1 MKEIQMSAALTLG
14 NQHLPVASGDLDSY
28 IRAAHAMPML
38 SEQEEYQLAVRLR
51 DYNDVEAAQR
61 LILSHLRFVIRIAR
75 DYKNYGLP
83 QADLVQ
89 EGTVGLMRAVKRF
102 DPELG
107 VRLASYAVH
116 WIRAEIYEYVLHNW
130 RIVKVAT
137 TKAQRKLFFNLH
149 KMKKRLGWF
158 NRQQLEEVA
167 EELGV
172 KPEEVEEMEGRLAAH
187 DQMYDPWSY
196 SDDDDLDRSGSQ
208 MYLADLSDEPSQKA
222 ADEQQSQMQNEIMF
236 DAINK
241 LDERSQAIIR
251 RRWLDEEKATF
262 KELAEEYGVSI
273 ERIRQIES
281 AAFKKMRGRLAWL
294 A

>member
-1 MKEIQMSAALTLG
+1 MSTALTLS
-14 NQHLPVASGDLDSY
+14 QPQLPVASGDLDAY

-38 SEQEEYQLAVRLR
+38 SEEEEYQLALRLR
-51 DYNDVEAAQR
+51 EENDMQAAQR

-83 QADLVQ
+83 QGDLIQ

-102 DPELG
+102 DPTLG

-149 KMKKRLGWF
+149 RMKKRLGWF
-158 NRQQLEEVA
+158 SREQVEEVA
-167 EELGV
+167 LELGV

-187 DQMYDPWSY
+187 DQMFDPWSY
-196 SDDDDLDRSGSQ
+196 SDEDDLDRGQSQ
-208 MYLADLSDEPSQKA
+208 AYLADMRDEPSQKA
-222 ADEQQSQMQNEIMF
+222 ADEQQGAMQQQIMYEVMS
-236 DAINK
+236 K
-241 LDERSQAIIR
+241 LDQRSQAIIR
-251 RRWLDEEKATF
+251 RRWLDDEKATF

-273 ERIRQIES
+273 ERIRQIET
-281 AAFKKMRGRLAWL
+281 AAMQKMRRRLQWVQG
-294 A
+294 

>member
-1 MKEIQMSAALTLG
+1 MSTALTLG
-14 NQHLPVASGDLDSY
+14 NQNLPVAAGNLDSY

-51 DYNDVEAAQR
+51 DHDDMQAAQR

-116 WIRAEIYEYVLHNW
+116 WIRAEMYEYVLHNW

-149 KMKKRLGWF
+149 KMKSRLGWF
-158 NRQQLEEVA
+158 NRKQVEDVA
-167 EELGV
+167 QELGV
-172 KPEEVEEMEGRLAAH
+172 KPEEVEEMEGRLAAR
-187 DQMYDPWSY
+187 DQLFDPWSH
-196 SDDDDLDRSGSQ
+196 SDEDDLDRGQSQ
-208 MYLADLSDEPSQKA
+208 LYLADTRDEPSQRA
-222 ADEQQSQMQNEIMF
+222 ADDQQQQLQSEILF
-236 DAINK
+236 DSLNR
-241 LDERSQAIIR
+241 LDERSQDIIR
-251 RRWLDEEKATF
+251 RRWLSDEKATF
-262 KELAEEYGVSI
+262 KELADEYGVSI
-273 ERIRQIES
+273 ERIRQIEA
-281 AAFKKMRGRLAWL
+281 AAFKRMRGRLATFQ

>member
-1 MKEIQMSAALTLG
+1 MSTALTLS
-14 NQHLPVASGDLDSY
+14 QPQLPVASGDLDTY
-28 IRAAHAMPML
+28 IRSAYAMPML
-38 SEQEEYQLAVRLR
+38 SEQEEYQLAQRLR
-51 DYNDVEAAQR
+51 EENDMQAAQQ

-75 DYKNYGLP
+75 DYRNYGLP
-83 QADLVQ
+83 QADLIQ

-102 DPELG
+102 DPTLG

-196 SDDDDLDRSGSQ
+196 SDEEDLDRAQSQ
-208 MYLADLSDEPSQKA
+208 AYLTDMRDEPSQKA
-222 ADEQQSQMQNEIMF
+222 ADEQQGTMQRQIMF
-236 DAINK
+236 EVLNK

-251 RRWLDEEKATF
+251 RRWLDDEKVTF

-273 ERIRQIES
+273 ERIRQIET
-281 AAFKKMRGRLAWL
+281 AAMQKMRGRLQWL
-294 A
+294 QD

>member
-1 MKEIQMSAALTLG
+1 MSTALTLG

-38 SEQEEYQLAVRLR
+38 SEQEEYQFAVRLR
-51 DYNDVEAAQR
+51 DHGDMAAAQQ

-83 QADLVQ
+83 VADLIQ

-116 WIRAEIYEYVLHNW
+116 WIRAEIYEYVLQNW

-158 NRQQLEEVA
+158 NREQVEEVA
-167 EELGV
+167 QELGV

-196 SDDDDLDRSGSQ
+196 SDDEDQQRGQSQ
-208 MYLADLSDEPSQKA
+208 LYLADMRDEPSERA
-222 ADEQQSQMQNEIMF
+222 AEEESSRLQQEILF
-236 DAINK
+236 EALPK
-241 LDERSQAIIR
+241 LDARSQDIIQ
-251 RRWLDEEKATF
+251 RRWLSDDKATF
-262 KELAEEYGVSI
+262 KELSEEYGVSI
-273 ERIRQIES
+273 ERIRQIEA
-281 AAFKKMRGRLAWL
+281 AAFKKLKGKLAYTRNS
-294 A
+294 

>member
-1 MKEIQMSAALTLG
+1 MSTALTLS
-14 NQHLPVASGDLDSY
+14 QPQLPVASGDLDSY

-38 SEQEEYQLAVRLR
+38 SEEEEYQLALRLR
-51 DYNDVEAAQR
+51 DENDMQAAQR

-75 DYKNYGLP
+75 DYRHYGLA
-83 QADLVQ
+83 QADLIQ
-89 EGTVGLMRAVKRF
+89 EGTVGLMRAVRRF
-102 DPELG
+102 DPTLG

-149 KMKKRLGWF
+149 RMKKRLGWF

-167 EELGV
+167 AELGV

-196 SDDDDLDRSGSQ
+196 SDDDDLERSQSQ
-208 MYLADLSDEPSQKA
+208 AYLADMRDEPMQKA
-222 ADEQQSQMQNEIMF
+222 ADEEQGAMQQQVMLEVME
-236 DAINK
+236 K
-241 LDERSQAIIR
+241 LDERTQAIIR
-251 RRWLDEEKATF
+251 RRWLDDEKATF
-262 KELAEEYGVSI
+262 KELADEYGISI
-273 ERIRQIES
+273 ERIRQIEV
-281 AAFKKMRGRLAWL
+281 AAFEKMRRRLQWL
-294 A
+294 RG

>member
-1 MKEIQMSAALTLG
+1 MSTALTLG
-14 NQHLPVASGDLDSY
+14 QQQLPVASGDLDSY

-51 DYNDVEAAQR
+51 EHDDMQAAQR

-75 DYKNYGLP
+75 DYKNYGLA
-83 QADLVQ
+83 QADLIQ

-158 NRQQLEEVA
+158 NREQVEEVA
-167 EELGV
+167 QELGV

-187 DQMYDPWSY
+187 DQMFDPWSY
-196 SDDDDLDRSGSQ
+196 SDDESQERSQPQ
-208 MYLADLSDEPSQKA
+208 MYLADLRDEPSMRA
-222 ADEQQSQMQNEIMF
+222 ADEQQQQMQSEVLF
-236 DAINK
+236 DSLSK
-241 LDERSQAIIR
+241 LDERSQAIIQ
-251 RRWLDEEKATF
+251 RRWLGDEKATF
-262 KELAEEYGVSI
+262 KELSEEYGVSI
-273 ERIRQIES
+273 ERIRQIEA
-281 AAFKKMRGRLAWL
+281 AAFSKLRGKLQFL
-294 A
+294 QT

>member
-1 MKEIQMSAALTLG
+1 MSTALTLG
-14 NQHLPVASGDLDSY
+14 TAQLPIAAGGLDSY
-28 IRAAHAMPML
+28 IRAAYAMPML
-38 SEQEEYQLAVRLR
+38 SEEEEYQLAVRLR
-51 DYNDVEAAQR
+51 DYDDMQSAQQ
-61 LILSHLRFVIRIAR
+61 LILAHLRFVIRIAR

-83 QADLVQ
+83 VADLIQ

-149 KMKKRLGWF
+149 RMKKRLGWF

-167 EELGV
+167 QELGV

-187 DQMYDPWSY
+187 DQMFDPWSY
-196 SDDDDLDRSGSQ
+196 GDEDDEGRGQSSL
-208 MYLADLSDEPSQKA
+208 YLADLRDEPSQRA
-222 ADEQQSQMQNEIMF
+222 AEEQQSRLQHEMLF
-236 DAINK
+236 DSLSK
-241 LDERSQAIIR
+241 LDGRSQAIIR
-251 RRWLDEEKATF
+251 RRWLSDEKATF
-262 KELAEEYGVSI
+262 KELSEEYGVSI
-273 ERIRQIES
+273 ERIRQIEA
-281 AAFKKMRGRLAWL
+281 AAFQKMRGKLAHL
-294 A
+294 EA

>member
-1 MKEIQMSAALTLG
+1 MSTALTLG
-14 NQHLPVASGDLDSY
+14 TAQLPVSTGGLSSY

-51 DYNDVEAAQR
+51 DHSDMQAAQQ
-61 LILSHLRFVIRIAR
+61 LILAHLRFVIRIAR

-83 QADLVQ
+83 VADLIQ

-137 TKAQRKLFFNLH
+137 TTAQRKLFFNLH
-149 KMKKRLGWF
+149 RMKKRLGWF

-167 EELGV
+167 QELGV
-172 KPEEVEEMEGRLAAH
+172 KPEEVEEMEGRLAAN
-187 DQMYDPWSY
+187 DQMFDPWSHG
-196 SDDDDLDRSGSQ
+196 DDEGHERSQSQ
-208 MYLADLSDEPSQKA
+208 LYLADMRDEPSQRVA
-222 ADEQQSQMQNEIMF
+222 EEQQQQLQSKLLLESL
-236 DAINK
+236 DK
-241 LDERSQAIIR
+241 LDERSLDIIQ
-251 RRWLDEEKATF
+251 RRWLSDEKATF
-262 KELAEEYGVSI
+262 KELSEEYGVSI
-273 ERIRQIES
+273 ERIRQIEA
-281 AAFKKMRGRLAWL
+281 AAFKKMHGKLDPLQR
-294 A
+294 

>member
-1 MKEIQMSAALTLG
+1 MSTALTLS
-14 NQHLPVASGDLDSY
+14 NRHLPVAGGDLDSY

-51 DYNDVEAAQR
+51 EHDDMQAAQR

-75 DYKNYGLP
+75 DYRNYGLP
-83 QADLVQ
+83 QADLIQ

-102 DPELG
+102 DPEMG

-158 NRQQLEEVA
+158 NRDQVEEVA
-167 EELGV
+167 QELGV
-172 KPEEVEEMEGRLAAH
+172 KPEEVEEMEGRLAAR
-187 DQMYDPWSY
+187 DQLFDPWSHA
-196 SDDDDLDRSGSQ
+196 DDEDQERGQSPL
-208 MYLADLSDEPSQKA
+208 YLADSREEPSQRA
-222 ADEQQSQMQNEIMF
+222 AEEQQSQLQQEVLF
-236 DAINK
+236 DSLNK

-251 RRWLDEEKATF
+251 RRWLADEKATF

-273 ERIRQIES
+273 ERIRQIEA
-281 AAFKKMRGRLAWL
+281 AAFKKMRGRLAGL
-294 A
+294 QA

>member
-1 MKEIQMSAALTLG
+1 MSTALTLG
-14 NQHLPVASGDLDSY
+14 TAQLPVSTGGLSSY

-51 DYNDVEAAQR
+51 DHSDMQAAQQ
-61 LILSHLRFVIRIAR
+61 LILAHLRFVIRIAR

-83 QADLVQ
+83 VADLIQ

-149 KMKKRLGWF
+149 RMKKRLGWF

-167 EELGV
+167 QELGV
-172 KPEEVEEMEGRLAAH
+172 KPEEVEEMEGRLAAN
-187 DQMYDPWSY
+187 DQMFDPWSHG
-196 SDDDDLDRSGSQ
+196 DDEGHERSQSQ
-208 MYLADLSDEPSQKA
+208 LYLADMRDEPSQRVA
-222 ADEQQSQMQNEIMF
+222 EEQQQQLQSKLLLESL
-236 DAINK
+236 DK
-241 LDERSQAIIR
+241 LDERSLDIIQ
-251 RRWLDEEKATF
+251 RRWLSDEKATF
-262 KELAEEYGVSI
+262 KELSEEYGVSI
-273 ERIRQIES
+273 ERIRQIEA
-281 AAFKKMRGRLAWL
+281 AAFKKMHGKLDPLQR
-294 A
+294 

>member
-1 MKEIQMSAALTLG
+1 MSTALTLG
-14 NQHLPVASGDLDSY
+14 QPQLAVTTDGLNSY

-51 DYNDVEAAQR
+51 DHHDMQAAQH

-83 QADLVQ
+83 AADLIQ

-149 KMKKRLGWF
+149 RMKKRLGWF

-167 EELGV
+167 QELGV

-187 DQMYDPWSY
+187 DQMFDPWSH
-196 SDDDDLDRSGSQ
+196 SEDDDLERSQSPL
-208 MYLADLSDEPSQKA
+208 YLADMREEPSQRA
-222 ADEQQSQMQNEIMF
+222 AEEEQQQLQSRLLF
-236 DAINK
+236 DSLNR
-241 LDERSQAIIR
+241 LDARSQEIIQ
-251 RRWLDEEKATF
+251 RRWINDEKATF

-273 ERIRQIES
+273 ERIRQIEA
-281 AAFKKMRGRLAWL
+281 AAFKKLRGQLAPL
-294 A
+294 HS

>member
-1 MKEIQMSAALTLG
+1 MSTALTLG
-14 NQHLPVASGDLDSY
+14 NQNLPVTAGNLDSY

-51 DYNDVEAAQR
+51 DHNDMQAAQR

-75 DYKNYGLP
+75 DYKNYGLA
-83 QADLVQ
+83 QADLIQ
-89 EGTVGLMRAVKRF
+89 EGAVGLMRAVKRF

-149 KMKKRLGWF
+149 RMKTRLGWF
-158 NRQQLEEVA
+158 NREQVEDVA
-167 EELGV
+167 QELGV
-172 KPEEVEEMEGRLAAH
+172 KPEEVEEMEGRLAAR
-187 DQMYDPWSY
+187 DQMFDPWSH
-196 SDDDDLDRSGSQ
+196 SDEDDLNRGQSQ
-208 MYLADLSDEPSQKA
+208 LYLADTRDEPSQRA
-222 ADEQQSQMQNEIMF
+222 ADDQQQQLQSEILF
-236 DAINK
+236 DSLSK
-241 LDERSQAIIR
+241 LDERSQDIIR
-251 RRWLDEEKATF
+251 RRWLNDEKATF

-273 ERIRQIES
+273 ERIRQIEA
-281 AAFKKMRGRLAWL
+281 AAFKRMRGRLATFQ

>member
-1 MKEIQMSAALTLG
+1 MSAALSPLIG
-14 NQHLPVASGDLDSY
+14 NSQPLPIASGNLDSY
-28 IRAAHAMPML
+28 ISAAYAMPML
-38 SEQEEYQLAVRLR
+38 SEQEEYQLAVELR
-51 DYNDVEAAQR
+51 DRGNVQAAQR

-83 QADLVQ
+83 VADLIQ

-149 KMKKRLGWF
+149 RMKKRLGWF
-158 NRQQLEEVA
+158 NQEQREEVA
-167 EELGV
+167 QELGV
-172 KPEEVEEMEGRLAAH
+172 KPEEVELMEGRLAAH

-196 SDDDDLDRSGSQ
+196 SDDEEQQYGQ
-208 MYLADLSDEPSQKA
+208 TQNYLADMREEPYQRTAS
-222 ADEQQSQMQNEIMF
+222 EQQNQMQTERLF
-236 DAINK
+236 ESLNK
-241 LDERSQAIIR
+241 LDERSQSIIR
-251 RRWLDEEKATF
+251 ARWLGDEKATF
-262 KELAEEYGVSI
+262 KTLSEEHGVSI

-281 AAFKKMRGRLAWL
+281 AAFKKMRGRLL
-294 A
+294 PLSN

>member
-1 MKEIQMSAALTLG
+1 
-14 NQHLPVASGDLDSY
+14 
-28 IRAAHAMPML
+28 MPML

-51 DYNDVEAAQR
+51 DHGDIQAAQQ
-61 LILSHLRFVIRIAR
+61 LILAHLRFVIRIAR
-75 DYKNYGLP
+75 DYTNYGLP
-83 QADLVQ
+83 VADLIQ

-116 WIRAEIYEYVLHNW
+116 WIRAEIYEFVLHNW

-149 KMKKRLGWF
+149 RMKKRLGWF
-158 NRQQLEEVA
+158 NRQQLEAVA

-187 DQMYDPWSY
+187 DQMFDPWSHG
-196 SDDDDLDRSGSQ
+196 DEEEQERSQSPL
-208 MYLADLSDEPSQKA
+208 YLADLRDEPSQRA
-222 ADEQQSQMQNEIMF
+222 ADEQQQQLESRLLV
-236 DAINK
+236 DSLGD

-251 RRWLDEEKATF
+251 RRWLSEEKATF
-262 KELAEEYGVSI
+262 RELAQEYDLSI
-273 ERIRQIES
+273 ERIRQIEA
-281 AAFKKMRGRLAWL
+281 AAFSKLRGKLAPL
-294 A
+294 QA

>member
-1 MKEIQMSAALTLG
+1 MSTALTLS
-14 NQHLPVASGDLDSY
+14 QPQLPVASGDLDAY

-38 SEQEEYQLAVRLR
+38 SEQEEYQLALRLR
-51 DYNDVEAAQR
+51 DKNDMQAAQR

-83 QADLVQ
+83 QGDLIQ

-102 DPELG
+102 DPTLG

-196 SDDDDLDRSGSQ
+196 SDEDDLDRGQSQ
-208 MYLADLSDEPSQKA
+208 AYLADMRDEPSQKA
-222 ADEQQSQMQNEIMF
+222 ADEQQGAIQQQIMF
-236 DAINK
+236 EVLEK
-241 LDERSQAIIR
+241 LDERSQDIIR
-251 RRWLDEEKATF
+251 RRWLDDEKATF

-273 ERIRQIES
+273 ERIRQIET
-281 AAFKKMRGRLAWL
+281 AAMQKMRGRLQWVRD
-294 A
+294 

>member
-1 MKEIQMSAALTLG
+1 MSTALSPLMQS
-14 NQHLPVASGDLDSY
+14 NQPLPIASGNLDSY
-28 IRAAHAMPML
+28 ISAAYGMPML
-38 SEQEEYQLAVRLR
+38 GEQEEYQLAVRLR
-51 DYNDVEAAQR
+51 DHGDVEAAQR

-75 DYKNYGLP
+75 DYKNYGLAV
-83 QADLVQ
+83 ADLIQ

-158 NRQQLEEVA
+158 NREQLEEVA
-167 EELGV
+167 QELGV
-172 KPEEVEEMEGRLAAH
+172 KPEEVELMEGRLAAH
-187 DQMYDPWSY
+187 DQMFDPWSH
-196 SDDDDLDRSGSQ
+196 SDDDDHDRGQSQ
-208 MYLADLSDEPSQKA
+208 AYLADLREEPSQKA
-222 ADEQQSQMQNEIMF
+222 ADEQQSQMQHAIMF
-236 DAINK
+236 DALNK
-241 LDERSQAIIR
+241 LDERSAAIIR
-251 RRWLDEEKATF
+251 RRWLDDEKATF
-262 KELAEEYGVSI
+262 KELSEEYGVSI
-273 ERIRQIES
+273 ERIRQIEA

-294 A
+294 QE

>member
-1 MKEIQMSAALTLG
+1 MNTLLTLG
-14 NQHLPVASGDLDSY
+14 NQRLPVTSGDLNSY

-38 SEQEEYQLAVRLR
+38 GEQEEYQLAVRLR
-51 DYNDVEAAQR
+51 DHHDVQAAQR

-83 QADLVQ
+83 AADLIQ

-116 WIRAEIYEYVLHNW
+116 WIRAEIYQYVLNNW

-149 KMKKRLGWF
+149 GMKKRLGWF
-158 NRQQLEEVA
+158 SREQVEEVA
-167 EELGV
+167 RELGV
-172 KPEEVEEMEGRLAAH
+172 KPEEVELMEGRLAAR
-187 DQMYDPWSY
+187 DQMFDPWSH
-196 SDDDDLDRSGSQ
+196 SEEDDHERSQ
-208 MYLADLSDEPSQKA
+208 TQNYLADMRDEPSQRVA
-222 ADEQQSQMQNEIMF
+222 EDQQQQLQSEILF
-236 DAINK
+236 ESLNK
-241 LDERSQAIIR
+241 LDERSQDIVQ
-251 RRWLDEEKATF
+251 RRWLSDEKATL

-273 ERIRQIES
+273 ERIRQIEA
-281 AAFKKMRGRLAWL
+281 AAFQKMRGKLARLRA
-294 A
+294 

>member
-1 MKEIQMSAALTLG
+1 MRTALTPLAIG
-14 NQHLPVASGDLDSY
+14 NQPLTAACGDLDSY
-28 IRAAHAMPML
+28 IRAAHGMPML

-51 DYNDVEAAQR
+51 DHNDVQAAQG

-75 DYKNYGLP
+75 DYKNYGLAH
-83 QADLVQ
+83 ADLVQ
-89 EGTVGLMRAVKRF
+89 EGAVGLMRAVKRF
-102 DPELG
+102 DPEMG

-158 NRQQLEEVA
+158 NRAQLEEVA
-167 EELGV
+167 QELGV

-187 DQMYDPWSY
+187 DQLFDPWSY
-196 SDDDDLDRSGSQ
+196 SDDGDHQRGQSQ
-208 MYLADLSDEPSQKA
+208 GYLADLSEEPSQKA
-222 ADEQQSQMQNEIMF
+222 ADEQQSQMQHEIMF

-241 LDERSQAIIR
+241 LDERSAAIIR
-251 RRWLDEEKATF
+251 RRWLNDEKATF

-273 ERIRQIES
+273 ERIRQIET
-281 AAFKKMRGRLAWL
+281 AAFKRMRGRLAWL
-294 A
+294 QN